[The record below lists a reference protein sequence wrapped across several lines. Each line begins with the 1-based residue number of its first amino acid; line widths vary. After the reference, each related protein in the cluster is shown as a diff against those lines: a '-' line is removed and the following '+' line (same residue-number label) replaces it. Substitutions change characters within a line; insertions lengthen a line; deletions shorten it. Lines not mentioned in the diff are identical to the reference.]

1 MAQIR
6 GLQDFKSALFG
17 GGARPNLFEVV
28 IPTLPS
34 DVATDPQ
41 GLGNPNFDT
50 QGFRYLCK
58 AAAIPEATLGLIE
71 VPFRG
76 RVFKVAGDRT
86 FPNWTVTVIND
97 QDYRHRHVF
106 EAWIQNIGQQ
116 SDHSGLAEPA
126 SYMHNAQVFQLGRQ
140 KDGPVQRETLS
151 GAGNPE
157 ANVLAQYRIVDMYP
171 VSVSPIELGYDNAD
185 QIEEYTVEFA
195 YQYHYRE
202 QPTGE

>member
-6 GLQDFKSALFG
+6 GLQDFKSALRG

-28 IPTLPS
+28 IPTLPQA
-34 DVATDPQ
+34 VAVDPQ
-41 GLGNPNFDT
+41 GLGNSTFDT
-50 QGFRYLCK
+50 EGFRYLCK
-58 AAAIPEATLGLIE
+58 AAQIPGATNGLIQ

-76 RVFKVAGDRT
+76 RVFKVAGDKT
-86 FPNWTVTVIND
+86 FDNWTVTIIND
-97 QDYRHRHVF
+97 QDFRHRHVF
-106 EAWIQNIGQQ
+106 EAWIQNVNQQ

-140 KDGPVQRETLS
+140 KDGPVARETIS

-157 ANVLAQYRIVDMYP
+157 ANVLAQYRFVDMFP
-171 VSVSPIELGYDNAD
+171 VNISPIELSYDSTD

-195 YQYHYRE
+195 YQYNYRE